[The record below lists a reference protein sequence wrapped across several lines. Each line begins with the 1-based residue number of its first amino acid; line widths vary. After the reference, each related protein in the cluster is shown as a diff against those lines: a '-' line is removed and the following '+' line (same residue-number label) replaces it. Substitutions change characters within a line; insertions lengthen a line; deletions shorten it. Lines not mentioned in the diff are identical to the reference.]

1 MSQRAAPYQLAAIAL
16 VACSMLAYEVLL
28 TRICGL
34 RLYHHFGFLVI
45 SNCLLGIGASGTLLT
60 LYQDEWKLEP
70 RRYLGRFAV
79 LYLASLPL
87 SYWLMLKY
95 PLPEQL
101 DLSRA
106 SMLSSV
112 TLYSLAGAVP
122 FFFGGAVI
130 GMLLT
135 FNPDSVNHLYGADL
149 VGAGL
154 GCLACPALLPLVGA
168 GGVFVFTALLA
179 LVGAL
184 VISSHGPRRRRVLLA
199 GTTGALLLL
208 LIMPRLDR
216 WFPVP
221 SKGWVDFLRATS
233 RTDEG
238 AAYSVWT
245 ANSRIDMFSGSDTAP
260 GGGTCGRGKNQDGLP
275 PHPPAKAIFQD
286 ATAGTVAVDYTSH
299 LGALAILNR
308 STYAAASMLR
318 PGARV
323 FIIGLGGGNDVWATL
338 SQEAASVKAVELNW
352 PIVRI
357 HRTVA
362 HDYTAGF
369 VDDPRVELVVGE
381 GRSALMREASQYDV
395 IQMTGVDT
403 WTALAS
409 GAYVLAEN
417 YLYTKE
423 AIALMARRLAP
434 NGIIQIT
441 RFARDMEALRLLSNV
456 YAALYDAGVSNI
468 EQCII
473 AIRTPDESL
482 AMLIK
487 KEPFRATERRRLA
500 RWARNAGIDI
510 AYMPL
515 ETRAG
520 PLVDFL
526 SAADKRAFIDR
537 FPQNI
542 SPTTDDRP
550 YFFNFARWDRFFSTK
565 TLANELPSISQGNP
579 LFIVAQLGFSA
590 LLSTLLI
597 LLPLARRRNLPRRGA
612 AGALAYFASL
622 GLGFI
627 LIEIALMQK
636 LTLFLGQPVYSL
648 TVTLFSLLVFTGLGS
663 LVFSGRLPAENPRR
677 AWVVPAALG
686 ALTLL
691 FSFTATPL
699 LDRLIT
705 LPLGGRVLVAALLL
719 APFGLVLG
727 IPFAYGVRVIARQN
741 PALLPWAWAINGCF
755 SVVGSILTV
764 VLSMTFGFRTVL
776 FCAAAIYAAGLL
788 ALQRGFRASTA
799 P

>member
-1 MSQRAAPYQLAAIAL
+1 MSQRAAPYQLVTIAL
-16 VACSMLAYEVLL
+16 VACSMLTYEVLL

-60 LYQDEWKLEP
+60 LYQDKWKLEP
-70 RRYLGRFAV
+70 RRYLGRFA
-79 LYLASLPL
+79 LFYLASLPQ

-95 PLPEQL
+95 PLPQQL

-106 SMLSSV
+106 SELSSV

-130 GMLLT
+130 GMLLS
-135 FNPDSVNHLYGADL
+135 FNPDSVNQLYGADL

-154 GCLACPALLPLVGA
+154 GCLACPSLLPLVGA

-179 LVGAL
+179 LVGASVL
-184 VISSHGPRRRRVLLA
+184 FAQGPRRRDVLVAGAAGAAVLLFV
-199 GTTGALLLL
+199 
-208 LIMPRLDR
+208 MPRLDH

-221 SKGWVDFLRATS
+221 SKGWVDFLRASS
-233 RTDEG
+233 RPDDG

-245 ANSRIDMFSGSDTAP
+245 ANSRIDLISGSPKSP
-260 GGGTCGRGKNQDGLP
+260 GGGTCGRGKNQKGLP
-275 PHPPAKAIFQD
+275 PHPPSKAIFQD

-299 LGALAILNR
+299 PGALAILNR
-308 STYAAASMLR
+308 STYAAATMLR

-338 SQEAASVKAVELNW
+338 SQGAASVKAVELNW
-352 PIVRI
+352 PIVRL
-357 HRTVA
+357 HRSVA
-362 HDYTAGF
+362 HDFTAGF

-395 IQMTGVDT
+395 IQMSGVDT

-456 YAALYDAGVSNI
+456 YAALQDAGVTSI
-468 EQCII
+468 EQCIV
-473 AIRTPDESL
+473 AVRTPDESL

-487 KEPFRATERRRLA
+487 KEPFGASERRRLSK
-500 RWARNAGIDI
+500 WARQAGIDV

-515 ETRAG
+515 ETRSG

-526 SAADKRAFIDR
+526 SAADKQVFIDR

-550 YFFNFARWDRFFSTK
+550 YFFNFSRWDRFFSQK
-565 TLANELPSISQGNP
+565 TLGNELPSISQGNP

-590 LLSTLLI
+590 LLSALLI
-597 LLPLARRRNLPRRGA
+597 LMPLLRRRSLPRRGA
-612 AGALAYFASL
+612 ASALAYFASL

-648 TVTLFSLLVFTGLGS
+648 TVTLFSLLVFTGVGS
-663 LVFSGRLPAENPRR
+663 LVFSGRLPADNPRR
-677 AWVVPAALG
+677 AWVVPAAL
-686 ALTLL
+686 AVLTLL
-691 FSFTATPL
+691 FSFAATPL
-699 LDRLIT
+699 QSQLIT
-705 LPLGGRVLVAALLL
+705 LPLGGRVLVTAVLL

-741 PALLPWAWAINGCF
+741 PALLPWAWAVNGCF

-764 VLSMTFGFRTVL
+764 VLSMTFGFRNVL
-776 FCAAAIYAAGLL
+776 LFAVAIYAAGLL
-788 ALQRGFRASTA
+788 ALQRGFRASA
-799 P
+799 WQ